1 MKRLFPL
8 FLTVALLLSGCASN
22 KSIDIVTENFN
33 FTAEF
38 TKGKETAKYFVTVNK
53 KGNFTVNQL
62 SNGKGNTLKYTFDGD
77 NVTVSY
83 GNLEHTLT
91 KAALQKG
98 NFIDLLPEI
107 YGQIKKTNCKAADK
121 NNDFTVSVKTDSYD
135 ALLHLGQSGLPI
147 KLTEENYKI
156 NVEFK
161 NPGIIS

>member
-91 KAALQKG
+91 KAALQ
-98 NFIDLLPEI
+98 
-107 YGQIKKTNCKAADK
+107 
-121 NNDFTVSVKTDSYD
+121 
-135 ALLHLGQSGLPI
+135 
-147 KLTEENYKI
+147 
-156 NVEFK
+156 
-161 NPGIIS
+161 